1 LRYKKYL
8 YGRIRWDVVDYR
20 DWEILKI
27 LYSQKNLTKAARL
40 LFITQPALTNRLKH
54 MQEELG
60 VKIVIRE
67 SRGVHFTPQG
77 EYLVQCA
84 DEILAQYSKIKE
96 HVRNMSKTSSNEVVG
111 TLKLGVSNFFAN
123 YELPYILKLFKSKF
137 PHVEFKV
144 ITGWS
149 KDVSQLIHNKD
160 VHIGFVRGDYSYRG
174 LKKHLLFE
182 ETISITSREAIDI
195 VDLPNLP
202 RIDYS
207 GDYLLKSLID
217 NWWAENFSQ
226 PPLISIEVDQVATCK
241 EMAISGLGY
250 GILSSRMLKDIED
263 LHKIDLTDQKGNPI
277 IRRTWMYYHRE
288 SLEWNVVN
296 AFVQFI
302 ETLESM
308 RE

>member
-1 LRYKKYL
+1 
-8 YGRIRWDVVDYR
+8 VDYR
-20 DWEILKI
+20 DWEILKV
-27 LYSQKNLTKAARL
+27 LYSQKNLTKSARL
-40 LFITQPALTNRLKH
+40 LFITQPALTNRLKN
-54 MQEELG
+54 MQEEFG
-60 VKIVIRE
+60 VKIVTRE

-77 EYLVQCA
+77 EYLVHCA
-84 DEILAQYSKIKE
+84 DEVLSKYNEIKE
-96 HVRNMSKTSSNEVVG
+96 HVRNMNNNAGNKVVG

-123 YELPYILKLFKSKF
+123 YELPHILKLFKSKY

-182 ETISITSREAIDI
+182 ETVSVTSREAIDI

-217 NWWAENFSQ
+217 NWWAENYTN
-226 PPLISIEVDQVATCK
+226 PPSISIEVDQIDTCK
-241 EMAISGLGY
+241 QMVINGLGY
-250 GILSSRMLKDIED
+250 GILSGRMLKDIKELYKTD
-263 LHKIDLTDQKGNPI
+263 LKDQKGNPI
-277 IRRTWMYYHRE
+277 LRRTWMYYHKE
-288 SLEWNVVN
+288 SLEWNVVKI
-296 AFVQFI
+296 FVNFI
-302 ETLESM
+302 ETLGLHLE
-308 RE
+308 EH

>member
-1 LRYKKYL
+1 M
-8 YGRIRWDVVDYR
+8 DYR

-27 LYSQKNLTKAARL
+27 LYSQKNITKAARL

-60 VKIVIRE
+60 VKIVTRE

-77 EYLVQCA
+77 EYLVHCA
-84 DEILAQYSKIKE
+84 DGILAQYNQIKE
-96 HVRNMSKTSSNEVVG
+96 HVRNMSNDASNEVVG

-123 YELPYILKLFKSKF
+123 YELPHILKLFKSEY

-149 KDVSQLIHNKD
+149 KDVTQLIHNKD
-160 VHIGFVRGDYSYRG
+160 VHIGFVRGDYSGRG

-182 ETISITSREAIDI
+182 ETVSVASREAIDI
-195 VDLPNLP
+195 ADLPHLP

-217 NWWAENFSQ
+217 NWWAKNYTQ
-226 PPLISIEVDQVATCK
+226 PPLISVEVDQVDTCK
-241 EMAISGLGY
+241 EMVKSGLGY
-250 GILSSRMLKDIED
+250 GILSSRVLKDIEE
-263 LHKIDLTDQKGNPI
+263 LYKIDLTDSNGDPI
-277 IRRTWMYYHRE
+277 LRKTWMYYHKE
-288 SLEWNVVN
+288 SLEWNVVKV
-296 AFVQFI
+296 FVNFI
-302 ETLESM
+302 KALVLQKNLD
-308 RE
+308 